1 MAVVWQ
7 RQEDGV
13 LYQVHRRG
21 DRMRLFANGV
31 QHSEFHP
38 RRLVTGSVWDLLW
51 LPALLSEPERFRRV
65 LILGLGGGT
74 LLPPY
79 ETRDTLW
86 RLEEAM
92 TATAPS
98 TVICLGDS
106 FDDLAAG
113 EGALTVL
120 GDAVAWLNAYDGEP
134 FDLII
139 EDLFAPDN
147 DVVSRAV
154 PADRSW
160 VRTLARHVSE
170 RGTLVMNFGDF
181 TEYRQS
187 HAADQL
193 TMKGWSSRF
202 RLSCGDC
209 HNAVVAFTREPARSV
224 HLRRRLQQ
232 DTRLAPLLRR
242 GRLDYHIRQL
252 D

>member
-38 RRLVTGSVWDLLW
+38 KRLVTGSVWDLLW

-74 LLPPY
+74 LLPPI
-79 ETRDTLW
+79 RAL
-86 RLEEAM
+86 L
-92 TATAPS
+92 APDKLIA
-98 TVICLGDS
+98 VELDPHH
-106 FDDLAAG
+106 LAVAREVFSVVG
-113 EGALTVL
+113 EGEQTVL
-120 GDAVAWLNAYDGEP
+120 GDAVAWLNAYQGEP

-154 PADRSW
+154 PADRAW

-181 TEYRQS
+181 TEYRYS

-193 TMKGWSSRF
+193 AMKGWSSRF

-209 HNAVVAFTREPARSV
+209 HNAVIAFTRDPARSV

-232 DTRLAPLLRR
+232 DPRLAPLLRR

>member
-1 MAVVWQ
+1 MAVIWE
-7 RQEDGV
+7 RQEGGV

-38 RRLVTGSVWDLLW
+38 KRLATGSVWDLLW

-74 LLPPY
+74 LLPPI
-79 ETRDTLW
+79 RAL
-86 RLEEAM
+86 L
-92 TATAPS
+92 APDKLIA
-98 TVICLGDS
+98 VEMDPHH
-106 FDDLAAG
+106 LAVAREVFSVVG
-113 EGALTVL
+113 EGEQTVL
-120 GDAVAWLNAYDGEP
+120 GDAVAWLEAYDGEP

-147 DVVSRAV
+147 QVVSRAV
-154 PADRSW
+154 PAGRAW
-160 VRTLARHVSE
+160 VRTLARHVSD

-181 TEYRQS
+181 TEYRAS
-187 HAADQL
+187 HAADQR

-209 HNAVVAFTREPARSV
+209 HNAVIAFTRDPARSV
-224 HLRRRLQQ
+224 YLRRRLQQ
-232 DTRLAPLLRR
+232 DPRLAPLLRK

>member
-7 RQEDGV
+7 RQEAGV

-38 RRLVTGSVWDLLW
+38 KRLVTGSVWDLLW

-74 LLPPY
+74 LLPPIR
-79 ETRDTLW
+79 EL
-86 RLEEAM
+86 L
-92 TATAPS
+92 APDKLIA
-98 TVICLGDS
+98 VELDPHH
-106 FDDLAAG
+106 LAVAREVFSVVG
-113 EGALTVL
+113 EGEQTVL

-147 DVVSRAV
+147 EVVSRAV
-154 PADRSW
+154 PADRAW

-202 RLSCGDC
+202 RLACGDC
-209 HNAVVAFTREPARSV
+209 HNAVVAFTRDPARSV

-232 DTRLAPLLRR
+232 DARLAPLLRR